1 MTAMTSRR
9 IVQRTLEF
17 SQPTRIPKQ
26 LWFLPWAEKRY
37 PDDLARIRRAF
48 PDDIVTALKID
59 RRGRDLTNPPERY
72 ALGTYVDEWGCVFD
86 NAQSGIIGQVHR
98 PLIGG
103 WDELDKLKTPDG
115 YIADIIPDLIEIGV
129 DGLNSQIFCMG
140 LEDLGRRFRGGSP
153 SGARSTAS
161 ISSAGRAPRTCPE
174 RSGTSTATS
183 TPTEASSPSASSAPV
198 PGRRT
203 WRPCSGL
210 GLKSTERANAR
221 LRRASAEA
229 RRSG

>member
-26 LWFLPWAEKRY
+26 LWFLPWTEKRY
-37 PDDLARIRRAF
+37 PDDLARIQRAF

-140 LEDLGRRFRGGSP
+140 LEDLGRRFRGRITFWGEVDRQYLLSRASIEDVSRAVRDVHRHLYADGGVIAQCEFGP
-153 SGARSTAS
+153 GAR
-161 ISSAGRAPRTCPE
+161 PE
-174 RSGTSTATS
+174 NV
-183 TPTEASSPSASSAPV
+183 EAV
-198 PGRRT
+198 FRT
-203 WRPCSGL
+203 W
-210 GLKSTERANAR
+210 
-221 LRRASAEA
+221 AEIDGEGK
-229 RRSG
+229 R